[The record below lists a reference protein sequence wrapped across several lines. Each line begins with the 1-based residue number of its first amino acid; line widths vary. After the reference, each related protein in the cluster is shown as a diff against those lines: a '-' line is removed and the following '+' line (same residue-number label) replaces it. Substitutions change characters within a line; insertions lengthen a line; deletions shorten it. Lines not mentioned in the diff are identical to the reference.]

1 MQKIFIKLADKQES
15 VKVKEQ
21 PPEKVYIKDSC
32 VLSLENKISIESTD
46 EIVVSVS
53 PQDDSIY
60 LLNLS
65 DAVRDQIN
73 NSIKVGAN
81 YPTIDLSITPHEK
94 IKIFLENEGETK
106 VTDLNSMSSLW
117 TKFYNIEQG
126 EELPDAKVGDYI
138 CENQK

>member
-1 MQKIFIKLADKQES
+1 M
-15 VKVKEQ
+15 
-21 PPEKVYIKDSC
+21 
-32 VLSLENKISIESTD
+32 
-46 EIVVSVS
+46 
-53 PQDDSIY
+53 
-60 LLNLS
+60 LNLS